1 MASAPGPESAPA
13 RKDPLFGD
21 ALWSRPS
28 SRSAWWLGCLFGV
41 ETLAYAIFRLPTDLG
56 FDANAFGDRGDFL
69 SISYLV
75 AHGSRPAIDFGY
87 HWGLVPIMLA
97 RFWFA
102 LFGATVQA
110 NEAIMVVCALLV
122 AIGIARM
129 AAALRLG
136 TLGIVLLVVALPF
149 AFPTFTLTY
158 ALEAALLSNALAE
171 QAAQRRSTALALATA
186 ACFVNPSMAF
196 LYGFV
201 LLLGLLWES
210 RQPHHNDVSADN
222 AADSSID
229 WSNVSRTVTP
239 AAITGALLIVIL
251 SAVYGPL
258 ALAKTILPLAGM
270 AAHRNQASGFFHGV
284 GRDFWYQP
292 RLGLPYYLFSVVG
305 FWIAATLW
313 LIVAGLRAGRRLLS
327 ARRGRD
333 IFRAADEF
341 ILTCAILHVTFVTV
355 FFGSEVSW
363 RYYCYILVMGV
374 AATSI
379 RDPQSARLAGLLAV
393 MALLGN
399 VSHFAQIAGQWR
411 TTAPSPVTA
420 GMWASSEEVQEWE
433 QVQRAIDGHRAL
445 LLTAMGCGP
454 LLSAHFEPP
463 FANHFTPGELMPDQL
478 ARLMLQIDGA
488 QRIVVVVSSGFGNML
503 VWWPDIQHALD
514 SHELLWKGESFAV
527 YGARKPR

>member
-1 MASAPGPESAPA
+1 MVAAEQPQRVRGSAV
-13 RKDPLFGD
+13 
-21 ALWSRPS
+21 
-28 SRSAWWLGCLFGV
+28 LFGV
-41 ETLAYAIFRLPTDLG
+41 ETLAYAMFRLPTDLG

-186 ACFVNPSMAF
+186 ACFVNPSMAY

-210 RQPHHNDVSADN
+210 RRPHDNDVSADN
-222 AADSSID
+222 AADASID
-229 WSNVSRTVTP
+229 WSNVFRTITP

-313 LIVAGLRAGRRLLS
+313 LIVAGLRAGRKLLS
-327 ARRGRD
+327 APRARE

-399 VSHFAQIAGQWR
+399 VSHFAQIAGSVAHHGAESGYGRDVGVVRGSAGVGTGAARDRRPSRAAADRDGMRAAAVSPLRAAIRQSFHSGRVDAGPARAADAADRWR
-411 TTAPSPVTA
+411 AADRRGDKLRLRQHA
-420 GMWASSEEVQEWE
+420 GMVARYPA
-433 QVQRAIDGHRAL
+433 RARR
-445 LLTAMGCGP
+445 P
-454 LLSAHFEPP
+454 
-463 FANHFTPGELMPDQL
+463 
-478 ARLMLQIDGA
+478 
-488 QRIVVVVSSGFGNML
+488 
-503 VWWPDIQHALD
+503 
-514 SHELLWKGESFAV
+514 
-527 YGARKPR
+527 